1 VQLVARFTQED
12 PMPAPSH
19 PSQPST
25 PTSRQGIARRAS
37 LAAGLV
43 AAGSLALG
51 GVAIADEG
59 RNGGGHEP
67 SVGGTVVSV
76 ASPSFTLK
84 GRGDRTITVTTTD
97 ATAFRVTA
105 DATVAD
111 ADPGELVDVHG
122 ARTDHDTVDARRI
135 AIRPAPA
142 ATSTATAKRRHRGGH
157 VVGTVVSND
166 AGVLTVDAGGD
177 SPVEVLTDDVKKV
190 VETTAGAFADV
201 KADERVRATGD
212 RTDER
217 AITARRVDVDLT
229 THPVKPAPT
238 TTSTTSTTA
247 PATTTTTAAIQSA
260 SFATAGDE
268 DAGASTSTT
277 AKPARSTSRPAAKPA
292 TAQGNRGIVA
302 GITGTD
308 VSLTLADGST
318 LVVHTTATT
327 AYVDCGDGTPAD
339 SAFTDLAVG
348 DKVEVVGAKAG
359 DGTVTARRIVIT
371 PEDRV
376 EADRAH
382 EAGDDGHR
390 GGSGDGSR
398 RASGGDD
405 GSRRGP
411 SGGRR

>member
-1 VQLVARFTQED
+1 
-12 PMPAPSH
+12 MPAPLHS
-19 PSQPST
+19 SQPST
-25 PTSRQGIARRAS
+25 PTSRPGIARRAS

-51 GVAIADEG
+51 GVAIAHEG
-59 RNGGGHEP
+59 GNGGGHEP

-97 ATAFRVTA
+97 ATTFRVTA

-157 VVGTVVSND
+157 VVGTVVAND

-177 SPVEVLTDDVKKV
+177 APVEVLTDDVKKV
-190 VETTAGAFADV
+190 VETTAGTFADV

-260 SFATAGDE
+260 SFATASE
-268 DAGASTSTT
+268 DDTGASTSTT
-277 AKPARSTSRPAAKPA
+277 AKPARSTSRPGTKPA

-339 SAFTDLAVG
+339 SAFADLAVG

-371 PEDRV
+371 PEDRA
-376 EADRAH
+376 EAEHERAH
-382 EAGDDGHR
+382 EAGDDGRR
-390 GGSGDGSR
+390 GGGDDGSR